1 MLKTRSLKSLKLLIL
16 ALPITLLI
24 LPLVSASAIAQTT
37 FGRSGQDGDRG
48 REGRA
53 GRDGQDIKVVVDG
66 RAAAYDL
73 SGTIGEDAEDGTAG
87 RSASSC
93 EQPYRPEYSLI
104 AASGG
109 RGGEGGNGGRGG
121 NGGNATI
128 FYTDMVML
136 QQLEI
141 RNGGG
146 KGGRNGRGAIGGK
159 GCGCQ
164 EAEWRVKYCNF
175 ETERRPYNDAKA
187 AWQYYSR
194 ETRLCGRSSNG
205 FDFDFGS
212 DHSKVAEYRKDDW
225 LYRRSNQGVSHSE
238 SYYCQSRRDG
248 ETSDNGRNGAT
259 GKYGQVTL
267 VPRLDIPEEIESDR
281 TTVASAI
288 GKKVGLVKNIWV
300 EKSGLS
306 RLLRASSDVADTYT
320 YLQDTARLFYRVD
333 WAATDSPTALG
344 VDLTEI
350 SSKVNVQKAIATI
363 QYQIPGT
370 LEYQVITEPNL
381 QVVKITGGFD
391 PSRISSLQVQTI
403 SGIGTDNQLILRD
416 RGNVRKLLKE
426 TNIEVQCLS
435 KESAT
440 NVISDVYQK
449 RRSITFKIPP
459 KAAPTNGAIAADNIY
474 TLPVGRYCS
483 PWLRA
488 DNNATYQIAIK
499 QTTKSGAVYD
509 QSIDKSF
516 VVGKN

>member
-1 MLKTRSLKSLKLLIL
+1 MLKTRSPKLLIL
-16 ALPITLLI
+16 ALPIALLI

-53 GRDGQDIKVVVDG
+53 GRDGQDIKIVIDG
-66 RAAAYDL
+66 KPAAYDL
-73 SGTIGEDAEDGTAG
+73 SGAMGEDAEDGTAG
-87 RSASSC
+87 RSANSC

-104 AASGG
+104 GASGG

-128 FYTDMVML
+128 FYTDMAML

-164 EAEWRVKYCNF
+164 EVEWRVKYCNF

-194 ETRLCGRSSNG
+194 ETRLCERASNG
-205 FDFDFGS
+205 FDFGS
-212 DHSKVAEYRKDDW
+212 DHSKVSEYRKDDW
-225 LYRRSNQGVSHSE
+225 LYRRTNQGVSHSA
-238 SYYCQSRRDG
+238 SYSCQSGRDG
-248 ETSDNGRNGAT
+248 GTSDNGRNGAT
-259 GKYGQVTL
+259 GKYGQITL
-267 VPRLDIPEEIESDR
+267 VPRLDIPAEIESDR
-281 TTVASAI
+281 TTIASAI

-300 EKSGLS
+300 EKSGLA
-306 RLLRASSDVADTYT
+306 RLLRASSDVTDTYT

-344 VDLTEI
+344 VDRTEI

-370 LEYQVITEPNL
+370 LEYQVIAEPNL

-403 SGIGTDNQLILRD
+403 SGVGTENQLILRD
-416 RGNVRKLLKE
+416 RGNVRELLKE

-440 NVISDVYQK
+440 NVISSVYEK

-459 KAAPTNGAIAADNIY
+459 KAEPTNGAIATGNTY

-488 DNNATYQIAIK
+488 DNNAAYQIAIK